1 MNNKLLLFLA
11 LTPSFSF
18 AEDISFKCN
27 IKIVSDN
34 SGSSQVSTEEV
45 EHLYKYDDEKLSLKL
60 DDEKIKNLL
69 SLGITLD

>member
-11 LTPSFSF
+11 LIPAFSF
-18 AEDISFKCN
+18 AEDISFKFN

-60 DDEKIKNLL
+60 DDEKIKIGRA
-69 SLGITLD
+69 SCRERV